1 MNPPNFL
8 LDPAAAL
15 NARLVRV
22 ANRERRLRLWCKI
35 AACWALWGLVAIILG
50 VVERQ
55 SGWSIPFG
63 GIAIAVAAVV
73 HAVILMVCHS
83 GEKSYLRQTAQ
94 RIEAAFPALNGRLIT
109 AVQQQHKPGQDLD
122 YLQQRVVREALSAGD
137 RDDWCEIISGW
148 RMTAAS
154 AGQWLALL
162 LLVVSLSRLPLPKGH
177 TVLFTQRHESGV
189 TVTPGDVSIE
199 RGNSLVVLARF
210 GDRLPSSVD
219 LVVTDRDGNSKRLPL
234 AKSLADPVFG
244 GSLPEVASD
253 LTYRVDYSGE
263 HTKDFHVRVFEYPR
277 LERADIDVTYPE
289 YTGLEHKRIEDT
301 KRLSAVE
308 GSKIDLNLQLN
319 KPVVSAQLIPKGK
332 SALPLPKGEGRSEG
346 EQDVRQPGVPETDAG
361 RVPPRGAHQAGDS
374 ASGLQALP
382 DNAGAIPLVVHTN
395 RAVADLAQFAL
406 LASKTYDLQLIDAE
420 GRTNKVPAQFVFEAL
435 TNRIPEFHLAS
446 PRGDIRPSPLEEI
459 PFEGTVWDDFGIKN
473 YGIGYTI
480 PGKDTKF
487 IELGSGVKAKE
498 KKPFQH
504 TLRLEDLGVQPD
516 ELVAWFV
523 WADDI
528 GPDGQVRRSSGDLY
542 FGEVRPFEEVFREG
556 QGMDGQS
563 QGGQQGQQQDR
574 TGKLADLQKQIIN
587 ATWKLQRQ
595 NVKQTPNSVKPDPR
609 KQSSQVT
616 PSSSPVL
623 RSAFGEGGSSS
634 TFTQSQTASSQRLPY
649 VLPLPKGEG
658 WGEGEEIVRHPTAPA
673 MRFSRVNHQTIL
685 GLLADPPQD
694 DSSPATPNPRPSS
707 PRRPPT
713 KSGSVPTYGDD
724 ATVVRDSQE
733 DALKQAED
741 ASRRQQD
748 ARAAALWSTAKKEME
763 SALSR
768 LEKATNSP
776 AALPDALAAEQAAY
790 QALLKLQ
797 QHEYQVMRNRNRS
810 QGGGGSREQQMQ
822 RQLDQMDLT
831 QSDNRYETQ
840 RQAQRPQ
847 NNERRE
853 QLQVQNRLQ
862 ELARR
867 QQDLNDRLKELQTA
881 LQEAKTEQER
891 EEIRRRLKRLQE
903 EEQQMLSD
911 VDELRQRMD
920 RPDNQSR
927 MADERRQ
934 LDDTRNDIQRA
945 AEAASQ
951 GSASQALASG
961 TRAQRQLQ
969 EMRDQVRKANSSQF
983 SDEMREMR
991 SEARELARQQEE
1003 LSKKMENDDTSQQ
1016 KSLSGS
1022 PDRKAMLDQL
1032 AQQKNRM
1039 TNLVER
1045 ATQLSQQAEEAE
1057 PLLSRQLYDS
1067 VRKFAQDTSKD
1078 VRETQD
1084 ELLNRGLMTRTL
1096 YDRLKES
1103 TEPDGAKML
1112 DITSELL
1119 RDDFLKQAA
1128 QSNQRSRGSIE
1139 DLKRGVERAAEGVL
1153 GDDTEALRLAQ
1164 QELDR
1169 LTNELQKEMAG
1180 ADGKG
1185 QTNRAVSGQSLAGN
1199 TNSRT
1204 NSAGQGSTPG
1214 ELAQNNAERRGTGGT
1229 NESQVGRASSRAGG
1243 QSGRTN
1249 LQANASGRS
1258 GQNQEQAQNGSQNPG
1273 ELASNSNQQQGD
1285 SNPSQSGRG
1294 QQPGQG
1300 QQQGQ
1305 QPGQQP
1311 GEGQQGQGQ
1320 QGQGQQGQGQQ
1331 GQQQAQ
1337 GQSGQ
1342 GGQGQ
1347 QAQSA
1352 QADGANSSSDGE
1364 RAGEGANQNGRNT
1377 QLAQGTRNGGR
1388 RNSYGGGA
1396 AGGDEGGDI
1405 SGSLNHD
1412 WNRIFDEQSTPF
1424 TGPITGDDFGPWS
1437 DRLRDVEEMVD
1448 VPELRNS
1455 IAVARERARLARQE
1469 YTRERKKPDWAV
1481 VQLQVMKP
1489 LLEVRS
1495 RIADELA
1502 RRESNDALVPID
1514 RDPVPN
1520 RYSDLVRRY
1529 YEELGKD
1536 R

>member
-1 MNPPNFL
+1 MSSPNFL
-8 LDPAAAL
+8 LDPATAL
-15 NARLVRV
+15 NARLARV
-22 ANRERRLRLWCKI
+22 VNRERRLRLWCKI

-50 VVERQ
+50 IVERQ
-55 SGWSIPFG
+55 TGWSFPFG
-63 GIAIAVAAVV
+63 GIAIAIVAIA
-73 HAVILMVCHS
+73 HAVILMVRHA
-83 GEKSYLRQTAQ
+83 GEKSDLRHTAQ
-94 RIEAAFPALNGRLIT
+94 RIEAVFPALDGRLVT
-109 AVQQQHKPGQDLD
+109 AVQQQRKPGEELD
-122 YLQQRVVREALSAGD
+122 YLQQRVVREALSASE
-137 RDDWCEIISGW
+137 RDDWFEIVPAW

-154 AGQWLALL
+154 ASQWVALF
-162 LLVVSLSRLPLPKGH
+162 LLVLSLSHLPLPKGH

-219 LVVTDRDGNSKRLPL
+219 LVITDRDGNTKRIPL

-244 GSLPEVASD
+244 GSVPEVASD

-308 GSKIDLNLQLN
+308 GSKLDLNLQLN
-319 KPVVSAQLIPKGK
+319 KPVTSAQLVAKDK
-332 SALPLPKGEGRSEG
+332 ERTAVPL
-346 EQDVRQPGVPETDAG
+346 
-361 RVPPRGAHQAGDS
+361 
-374 ASGLQALP
+374 L
-382 DNAGAIPLVVHTN
+382 VHTN

-528 GPDGQVRRSSGDLY
+528 GPDGQLRRSSGDLY

-556 QGMDGQS
+556 QGMDGQG
-563 QGGQQGQQQDR
+563 QGGQQGQQQQDR

-595 NVKQTPNSVKPDPR
+595 NVKQTPNSTKPATR
-609 KQSSQVT
+609 KQSSQLVPSFPSESNVQGSMFDVSGDTTVT
-616 PSSSPVL
+616 DAPTPTPINYL
-623 RSAFGEGGSSS
+623 R
-634 TFTQSQTASSQRLPY
+634 PY
-649 VLPLPKGEG
+649 RTSV
-658 WGEGEEIVRHPTAPA
+658 
-673 MRFSRVNHQTIL
+673 L
-685 GLLADPPQD
+685 GLAEPLQD
-694 DSSPATPNPRPSS
+694 DSSPSTPNTRPSPDSRPS
-707 PRRPPT
+707 PRKPASKP
-713 KSGSVPTYGDD
+713 GSAPTYEDD

-733 DALKQAED
+733 DALKQAD
-741 ASRRQQD
+741 AASRRQSD

-763 SALSR
+763 TALSR

-776 AALPDALAAEQAAY
+776 AALPEALAAEQAAY

-810 QGGGGSREQQMQ
+810 QGGGSGREQQMQ

-831 QSDNRYETQ
+831 QSENRYETQ

-881 LQEAKTEQER
+881 LQEAKSEQER

-903 EEQQMLSD
+903 EEQQMLAD

-1003 LSKKMENDDTSQQ
+1003 LSRKMENEDSNQQ

-1022 PDRKAMLDQL
+1022 PDRKEMLDQL

-1039 TNLVER
+1039 TNLVDR

-1067 VRKFAQDTSKD
+1067 VRKFSQDTSKD

-1084 ELLNRGLMTRTL
+1084 ELLNHGLMTRTL

-1119 RDDFLKQAA
+1119 REDFLKQAA
-1128 QSNQRSRGSIE
+1128 QSNQRSRTSID

-1169 LTNELQKEMAG
+1169 LTSELQKEMAG

-1185 QTNRAVSGQSLAGN
+1185 HTNRAGSGQSLAGD

-1204 NSAGQGSTPG
+1204 NSAGQGSRSG
-1214 ELAQNNAERRGTGGT
+1214 ELAQNNASGRGGQNGGT
-1229 NESQVGRASSRAGG
+1229 NESQVGRAGAQRAGEQG
-1243 QSGRTN
+1243 QTN
-1249 LQANASGRS
+1249 SQANASGQRS
-1258 GQNQEQAQNGSQNPG
+1258 GQNPQQGQNGSRNPG
-1273 ELASNSNQQQGD
+1273 ELASNSGQQQGD
-1285 SNPSQSGRG
+1285 SNPSQAG
-1294 QQPGQG
+1294 Q
-1300 QQQGQ
+1300 
-1305 QPGQQP
+1305 GQQP
-1311 GEGQQGQGQ
+1311 GEGQQPGQQSGQGQ
-1320 QGQGQQGQGQQ
+1320 QPGQNQGQGKQPGQGQDQQ
-1331 GQQQAQ
+1331 
-1337 GQSGQ
+1337 S
-1342 GGQGQ
+1342 GQGQ
-1347 QAQSA
+1347 QAQSG
-1352 QADGANSSSDGE
+1352 QADGSNSSLSPSDGE
-1364 RAGEGANQNGRNT
+1364 RAGGNNRNGDP
-1377 QLAQGTRNGGR
+1377 QLAQNDRAGGR
-1388 RNSYGGGA
+1388 RGGA
-1396 AGGDEGGDI
+1396 DRGGRTLSVGGVEGGDL
-1405 SGSLNHD
+1405 SGSLNRD
-1412 WNRIFDEQSTPF
+1412 WNRLFDEQGAAF

-1502 RRESNDALVPID
+1502 RRESNEALVPID

>member
-1 MNPPNFL
+1 MSAPNFL
-8 LDPAAAL
+8 LDPATAL
-15 NARLVRV
+15 NARLLRV

-35 AACWALWGLVAIILG
+35 AACWALWGLLATILSI
-50 VVERQ
+50 VDRQ
-55 SGWSIPFG
+55 SGWSLPLAG
-63 GIAIAVAAVV
+63 PLIAILAVV
-73 HAVILMVCHS
+73 HALVIAVRHGS
-83 GEKSYLRQTAQ
+83 EKSDFRQIAR
-94 RIEAAFPALNGRLIT
+94 RIEAFFPELNGRLVT
-109 AVQQQHKPGQDLD
+109 AVQQQRKAGEELD
-122 YLQQRVVREALSAGD
+122 YLQQRVVREALSASE
-137 RDDWCEIISGW
+137 RDDWFEIVPSW

-154 AGQWLALL
+154 AGHWLALL
-162 LLVVSLSRLPLPKGH
+162 LLAVSVSRLPSLKRP
-177 TVLFTQRHESGV
+177 TISFAQRQDSGV

-210 GDRLPSSVD
+210 GERLPSSVD
-219 LVVTDRDGNSKRLPL
+219 LVVTDRDGNTKRIPL

-244 GSLPEVASD
+244 GSVPEVADD
-253 LTYRVDYSGE
+253 LTYRVEYSGD

-277 LERADIDVTYPE
+277 LERADVDVTYPE

-308 GSKIDLNLQLN
+308 GSKLDLNLQLN
-319 KPVVSAQLIPKGK
+319 KPVTSAQLVAKDK
-332 SALPLPKGEGRSEG
+332 ERTTVPL
-346 EQDVRQPGVPETDAG
+346 
-361 RVPPRGAHQAGDS
+361 
-374 ASGLQALP
+374 L
-382 DNAGAIPLVVHTN
+382 VHTN

-406 LASKTYDLQLIDAE
+406 IASKTYDLQLVDAE
-420 GRTNKVPAQFVFEAL
+420 GRTNKVPAQFVLEAL
-435 TNRIPEFHLAS
+435 TNRTPEFHLAS
-446 PRGDIRPSPLEEI
+446 PRGDIRPSPLEEV

-480 PGKDTKF
+480 PGKDTRF
-487 IELGSGVKAKE
+487 IELGSAVKGKE

-504 TLRLEDLGVQPD
+504 VLRLEDLGVQPD

-523 WADDI
+523 WADDV
-528 GPDGQVRRSSGDLY
+528 GPDGQLRRSTGDLY

-556 QGMDGQS
+556 QAMDGQG

-595 NVKQTPNSVKPDPR
+595 NVKQKPDAIKPDPR
-609 KQSSQVT
+609 KQSSEVVP
-616 PSSSPVL
+616 PSP
-623 RSAFGEGGSSS
+623 SALAE
-634 TFTQSQTASSQRLPY
+634 SQRDSASKPRLARNELPW
-649 VLPLPKGEG
+649 VM
-658 WGEGEEIVRHPTAPA
+658 HSDAPA
-673 MRFSRVNHQTIL
+673 ALKGLRQMGL
-685 GLLADPPQD
+685 GAPFGFLALADPQD
-694 DSSPATPNPRPSS
+694 DSSPSTPDTRPSA
-707 PRRPPT
+707 PRRPLP
-713 KSGSVPTYGDD
+713 KSGSAPTYADD

-733 DALKQAED
+733 DALKQAEA

-748 ARAAALWSTAKKEME
+748 ARAAALWSAAKKEME
-763 SALSR
+763 AALSR

-776 AALPDALAAEQAAY
+776 AALPEALAAEQAAY

-810 QGGGGSREQQMQ
+810 QGGGSSREQQMQ

-903 EEQQMLSD
+903 EEQQMLAD

-920 RPDNQSR
+920 RPENQSR
-927 MADERRQ
+927 NADERRQ

-945 AEAASQ
+945 AEAANQ

-969 EMRDQVRKANSSQF
+969 DMRDQVRKANSSQF
-983 SDEMREMR
+983 SDDMREMR

-1003 LSKKMENDDTSQQ
+1003 LSRKMENDGNNQQ

-1022 PDRKAMLDQL
+1022 QDRKEMLDQL

-1039 TNLVER
+1039 TNLVDR

-1067 VRKFAQDTSKD
+1067 VRKFTQDTSKD

-1084 ELLNRGLMTRTL
+1084 ELLNKGLMTRSL

-1119 RDDFLKQAA
+1119 REDFLKQAA
-1128 QSNQRSRGSIE
+1128 QSSQRARGSIE
-1139 DLKRGVERAAEGVL
+1139 DLKRGVEHAAEGVL

-1169 LTNELQKEMAG
+1169 LTTELQKEMAG
-1180 ADGKG
+1180 ADPNG
-1185 QTNRAVSGQSLAGN
+1185 QTNRTGSGRSQQDRSASRPGLAAG
-1199 TNSRT
+1199 SAT
-1204 NSAGQGSTPG
+1204 NSAAQGSQ
-1214 ELAQNNAERRGTGGT
+1214 ELAQNGAARGEGAGT
-1229 NESQVGRASSRAGG
+1229 NQSGNFGQSLGRPRPG
-1243 QSGRTN
+1243 QSGQTN
-1249 LQANASGRS
+1249 LQASSAGQRP
-1258 GQNQEQAQNGSQNPG
+1258 GQNPQQAQNGSQNSNDQ
-1273 ELASNSNQQQGD
+1273 ASNSGQQQGD
-1285 SNPSQSGRG
+1285 SNS
-1294 QQPGQG
+1294 PGQG
-1300 QQQGQ
+1300 QPQSGQGQ
-1305 QPGQQP
+1305 QPGQQS
-1311 GEGQQGQGQ
+1311 GQGQ
-1320 QGQGQQGQGQQ
+1320 QPGQN
-1331 GQQQAQ
+1331 QQAQ
-1337 GQSGQ
+1337 AGQSG
-1342 GGQGQ
+1342 GGN
-1347 QAQSA
+1347 
-1352 QADGANSSSDGE
+1352 NSPSDGE
-1364 RAGEGANQNGRNT
+1364 RAGARDDNQNGSP
-1377 QLAQGTRNGGR
+1377 QLAQSDRNGGR
-1388 RNSYGGGA
+1388 RGGA
-1396 AGGDEGGDI
+1396 NRGGRTLSVGGAEGGDL
-1405 SGSLNHD
+1405 SGSLNRD
-1412 WNRIFDEQSTPF
+1412 WDRVFDEQSAPF

-1448 VPELRNS
+1448 VPELRND

-1469 YTRERKKPDWAV
+1469 YKRDRKKPDWAV

-1495 RIADELA
+1495 RIADELT
-1502 RRESNDALVPID
+1502 RRESSDALVPID

>member
-1 MNPPNFL
+1 MSSSNFL
-8 LDPAAAL
+8 LDPVTAL
-15 NARLVRV
+15 NARLLRV

-35 AACWALWGLVAIILG
+35 AACWAIWGLVALVLG
-50 VVERQ
+50 IVERQ
-55 SGWSIPFG
+55 TGWSIPFAVPLI
-63 GIAIAVAAVV
+63 GIAALVSAVV
-73 HAVILMVCHS
+73 LIVRHF
-83 GEKSYLRQTAQ
+83 GESPNLRETAQ
-94 RIEAAFPALNGRLIT
+94 RLEATFPELDGRLVT
-109 AVQQQHKPGQDLD
+109 AAQQQRKAGEELD
-122 YLQQRVVREALSAGD
+122 YLQQRVVREALANSD
-137 RDDWCEIISGW
+137 RTDWFEIVPTW
-148 RMTAAS
+148 RMAS
-154 AGQWLALL
+154 ATLSQYVALAILAF
-162 LLVVSLSRLPLPKGH
+162 SLSRLPYSKGH
-177 TVLFTQRHESGV
+177 INFSLFTQNADSSV
-189 TVTPGDVSIE
+189 TVNPGDVSIE
-199 RGNSLVVLARF
+199 RGNSLVVLTRF

-219 LVVTDRDGNSKRLPL
+219 LVVTDRDGNTKRIPL

-244 GSLPEVASD
+244 GSVPEVASD
-253 LTYRVDYSGE
+253 LTYRVEYSGDR
-263 HTKDFHVRVFEYPR
+263 TKDFHVHVFEYPR
-277 LERADIDVTYPE
+277 LERADVDVTFPE

-301 KRLSAVE
+301 RRLSAVE
-308 GSKIDLNLQLN
+308 GSKVDLNLQLN
-319 KPVVSAQLIPKGK
+319 KPVTSAQLIAKDK
-332 SALPLPKGEGRSEG
+332 ERA
-346 EQDVRQPGVPETDAG
+346 
-361 RVPPRGAHQAGDS
+361 
-374 ASGLQALP
+374 
-382 DNAGAIPLVVHTN
+382 AIPLTIHTN
-395 RAVADLAQFAL
+395 RAVADLTQFAL
-406 LASKTYDLQLIDAE
+406 LVSKTYDLQLIDSE

-435 TNRIPEFHLAS
+435 TNRTPEFHLAS

-459 PFEGTVWDDFGIKN
+459 PFEGTVWDDFGVKN

-480 PGKDTKF
+480 PGKDTTY

-498 KKPFQH
+498 KKTFQH
-504 TLRLEDLGVQPD
+504 VLRLEDLGVQPD

-523 WADDI
+523 WADDV
-528 GPDGQVRRSSGDLY
+528 GPDGQLRRSTGDLY

-556 QGMDGQS
+556 QGMDSQG
-563 QGGQQGQQQDR
+563 QGGQQQGQQDR

-595 NVKQTPNSVKPDPR
+595 NVKQKPTAPKLDPR
-609 KQSSQVT
+609 KQSSQIG

-623 RSAFGEGGSSS
+623 RSLASIALLANEGAVDEGGSSPPVSSEFKAQGSMFDVRCSMFDVPADAIAPEHGKVIRYSHPYRS
-634 TFTQSQTASSQRLPY
+634 TVF
-649 VLPLPKGEG
+649 G
-658 WGEGEEIVRHPTAPA
+658 
-673 MRFSRVNHQTIL
+673 
-685 GLLADPPQD
+685 LADPPQD
-694 DSSPATPNPRPSS
+694 DSSPSTPDARPSS
-707 PRRPPT
+707 PRRPPP
-713 KSGSVPTYGDD
+713 KSGSAPTYEED

-733 DALKQAED
+733 DALKQAEA
-741 ASRRQQD
+741 ASRRQGD
-748 ARAAALWSTAKKEME
+748 ARGAALWSTAKKEME
-763 SALSR
+763 TALSR

-810 QGGGGSREQQMQ
+810 QGGGSSREQQMQ

-903 EEQQMLSD
+903 EEQQMLAD

-920 RPDNQSR
+920 RPENQSR
-927 MADERRQ
+927 MTDARRQ
-934 LDDTRNDIQRA
+934 LDDTRSDIQQA
-945 AEAASQ
+945 AEAASR

-969 EMRDQVRKANSSQF
+969 EMRDQVRKQNSSQF

-1003 LSKKMENDDTSQQ
+1003 LSKKMESEDNSQQ

-1022 PDRKAMLDQL
+1022 PDRKEALDQL
-1032 AQQKNRM
+1032 AQQKTRM
-1039 TNLVER
+1039 TNLVDR

-1078 VRETQD
+1078 VREMQD
-1084 ELLNRGLMTRTL
+1084 DLLSHGLMTRTL

-1103 TEPDGAKML
+1103 TEPDGAKMM

-1119 RDDFLKQAA
+1119 REDFLKQAA
-1128 QSNQRSRGSIE
+1128 QSSQRARSSIE
-1139 DLKRGVERAAEGVL
+1139 DLKRGVEHAAEGVL

-1169 LTNELQKEMAG
+1169 LTSELQKEMAG

-1185 QTNRAVSGQSLAGN
+1185 QTNRSGSAAGEMN
-1199 TNSRT
+1199 ART
-1204 NSAGQGSTPG
+1204 NSAGQGSRPG
-1214 ELAQNNAERRGTGGT
+1214 ELAQNNAAARGGT
-1229 NESQVGRASSRAGG
+1229 NQTGNFERSLGRPRPG
-1243 QSGRTN
+1243 QSGQTN
-1249 LQANASGRS
+1249 LQAGASGQS
-1258 GQNQEQAQNGSQNPG
+1258 GENQEQAQNGSQNPG
-1273 ELASNSNQQQGD
+1273 ELASNSGQQQGD
-1285 SNPSQSGRG
+1285 SASSQPRRG
-1294 QQPGQG
+1294 QQPGQQSGQG
-1300 QQQGQ
+1300 QQRREGQLPGQSQGQQAGQGQ
-1305 QPGQQP
+1305 QPGD
-1311 GEGQQGQGQ
+1311 GQ
-1320 QGQGQQGQGQQ
+1320 
-1331 GQQQAQ
+1331 
-1337 GQSGQ
+1337 
-1342 GGQGQ
+1342 
-1347 QAQSA
+1347 QSA
-1352 QADGANSSSDGE
+1352 QADGANSSSQSDGN
-1364 RAGEGANQNGRNT
+1364 RGDNQNGGNP
-1377 QLAQGTRNGGR
+1377 QLAQGARNGGR
-1388 RNSYGGGA
+1388 RAANRGGGYTS
-1396 AGGDEGGDI
+1396 AGGGEGGDI
-1405 SGSLNHD
+1405 GGD
-1412 WNRIFDEQSTPF
+1412 WNRLFDEQSTPF
-1424 TGPITGDDFGPWS
+1424 IGPITGDDFGQWA

-1489 LLEVRS
+1489 LLEVRA

-1502 RRESNDALVPID
+1502 RRQSSDALVPID

>member
-1 MNPPNFL
+1 MSSPNFL
-8 LDPAAAL
+8 LDPATAL

-35 AACWALWGLVAIILG
+35 AACWALWGLVAIIVG
-50 VVERQ
+50 IVERQ

-63 GIAIAVAAVV
+63 GIVIAIVAVAHV
-73 HAVILMVCHS
+73 VILLARQ
-83 GEKSYLRQTAQ
+83 GREKSDLRRIAR
-94 RIEAAFPALNGRLIT
+94 RIEAIFPELDGRLVT
-109 AVQQQHKPGQDLD
+109 AAQQQRKPGEELD
-122 YLQQRVVREALSAGD
+122 YLQQRVVREALSASD
-137 RDDWCEIISGW
+137 RLDWFEIVPAW
-148 RMTAAS
+148 RMTVAS
-154 AGQWLALL
+154 AGQWLALF
-162 LLVVSLSRLPLPKGH
+162 LLVVSLSRLPLPKGA
-177 TVLFTQRHESGV
+177 TVLFTQKRDSGV
-189 TVTPGDVSIE
+189 TVTPGDISIE

-219 LVVTDRDGNSKRLPL
+219 MVITDRDRNTKRIPL

-244 GSLPEVASD
+244 GSVPEVASD

-301 KRLSAVE
+301 RRLSAVE
-308 GSKIDLNLQLN
+308 GSKLDLNLQLN
-319 KPVVSAQLIPKGK
+319 KPVTSAQLVAKDK
-332 SALPLPKGEGRSEG
+332 ERTAVPL
-346 EQDVRQPGVPETDAG
+346 
-361 RVPPRGAHQAGDS
+361 
-374 ASGLQALP
+374 
-382 DNAGAIPLVVHTN
+382 IVHTN
-395 RAVADLAQFAL
+395 RALADLAQFAL
-406 LASKTYDLQLIDAE
+406 LASKTYDLQLVDSE

-435 TNRIPEFHLAS
+435 TNRTPEFHLAS

-487 IELGSGVKAKE
+487 IELGSGAKAKE

-556 QGMDGQS
+556 QGMDGQGP
-563 QGGQQGQQQDR
+563 GGQQQGQQDR

-587 ATWKLQRQ
+587 ATWKLKRQ
-595 NVKQTPNSVKPDPR
+595 NVKQAPGAPKPDPR
-609 KQSSQVT
+609 KQSSGVF
-616 PSSSPVL
+616 PSSS
-623 RSAFGEGGSSS
+623 SSFSSS
-634 TFTQSQTASSQRLPY
+634 SSIR
-649 VLPLPKGEG
+649 
-658 WGEGEEIVRHPTAPA
+658 
-673 MRFSRVNHQTIL
+673 SRANVF
-685 GLLADPPQD
+685 GLLALADPPE
-694 DSSPATPNPRPSS
+694 DSSPSSPNPRPSS
-707 PRRPPT
+707 SRRPAP
-713 KSGSVPTYGDD
+713 KSGSAPTYEED

-733 DALKQAED
+733 DALNQAEA
-741 ASRRQQD
+741 ASRRQSD

-763 SALSR
+763 TALSR

-776 AALPDALAAEQAAY
+776 ASLPEALAAEQAAY

-903 EEQQMLSD
+903 EEQQMLAD

-920 RPDNQSR
+920 RPENQSR

-1003 LSKKMENDDTSQQ
+1003 ISKKMENDDSSQQ

-1022 PDRKAMLDQL
+1022 PDRKEMLDQL

-1067 VRKFAQDTSKD
+1067 VRKFSQDTSKD
-1078 VRETQD
+1078 VREMQD

-1119 RDDFLKQAA
+1119 REDFLKQAA
-1128 QSNQRSRGSIE
+1128 QSNQRSRTSID

-1169 LTNELQKEMAG
+1169 LTSELQREMAR

-1185 QTNRAVSGQSLAGN
+1185 QTNRAGSGQSLAGE
-1199 TNSRT
+1199 NSRT
-1204 NSAGQGSTPG
+1204 NSAGQGSRPG
-1214 ELAQNNAERRGTGGT
+1214 ELAQNNAGRRRTSGT
-1229 NESQVGRASSRAGG
+1229 NESQVGRGSPRAGQPG
-1243 QSGRTN
+1243 QTN
-1249 LQANASGRS
+1249 SQVSASAQRS
-1258 GQNQEQAQNGSQNPG
+1258 GQNQEQAQNGPQNPG
-1273 ELASNSNQQQGD
+1273 ELASNSDQQQGD
-1285 SNPSQSGRG
+1285 SISSQPGRG
-1294 QQPGQG
+1294 QQPGQREQTG
-1300 QQQGQ
+1300 
-1305 QPGQQP
+1305 
-1311 GEGQQGQGQ
+1311 
-1320 QGQGQQGQGQQ
+1320 
-1331 GQQQAQ
+1331 Q

-1342 GGQGQ
+1342 SQSGQNQ
-1347 QAQSA
+1347 SAQSA
-1352 QADGANSSSDGE
+1352 QADFGNSSLSPSDGE
-1364 RAGEGANQNGRNT
+1364 RGGVRGNNQNGTNP
-1377 QLAQGTRNGGR
+1377 QLAQNDRTGGR
-1388 RNSYGGGA
+1388 RGGA
-1396 AGGDEGGDI
+1396 DRGGRTLSVGGVEGGDL
-1405 SGSLNHD
+1405 SGSLNRD
-1412 WNRIFDEQSTPF
+1412 WNRLFDEQSAPF
-1424 TGPITGDDFGPWS
+1424 TGPITGEDFGPWS
-1437 DRLRDVEEMVD
+1437 DRLREVEEMVD
-1448 VPELRNS
+1448 IPELRNS
-1455 IAVARERARLARQE
+1455 IAVARERARLTRQE
-1469 YTRERKKPDWAV
+1469 YTRERKKPDWAI

-1502 RRESNDALVPID
+1502 HRESNDALVPID

>member
-1 MNPPNFL
+1 MNSPNFL
-8 LDPAAAL
+8 LDPATAL
-15 NARLVRV
+15 NARLARV

-35 AACWALWGLVAIILG
+35 AACWALWGLVSIILG
-50 VVERQ
+50 IVERQ
-55 SGWSIPFG
+55 SAWSFPFG
-63 GIAIAVAAVV
+63 GIVIAVVAVV
-73 HAVILMVCHS
+73 HAVILMVRHN
-83 GEKSYLRQTAQ
+83 GAKSDLRHTAQ
-94 RIEAAFPALNGRLIT
+94 RIEAAFPELNGRLVT
-109 AVQQQHKPGQDLD
+109 AGQQQRKPGEELD
-122 YLQQRVVREALSAGD
+122 YLQQRVVREALAASE
-137 RDDWCEIISGW
+137 RDDWFEIVPAW

-154 AGQWLALL
+154 AGQWVALF
-162 LLVVSLSRLPLPKGH
+162 LLVLSLSRLPLPKGH

-210 GDRLPSSVD
+210 GERLPSSVD
-219 LVVTDRDGNSKRLPL
+219 LVVTDRDGNTKRFPL

-244 GSLPEVASD
+244 GSVPEVASD

-289 YTGLEHKRIEDT
+289 YTGLDHKRIEDT

-308 GSKIDLNLQLN
+308 GSKLDLNLQLN
-319 KPVVSAQLIPKGK
+319 KPVTSAQLVAKDK
-332 SALPLPKGEGRSEG
+332 ERTAVPL
-346 EQDVRQPGVPETDAG
+346 
-361 RVPPRGAHQAGDS
+361 
-374 ASGLQALP
+374 L
-382 DNAGAIPLVVHTN
+382 VHTN
-395 RAVADLAQFAL
+395 RAVVDLAQFAL

-528 GPDGQVRRSSGDLY
+528 GPDGQLRRSSGDLY

-556 QGMDGQS
+556 QGMDGQG

-595 NVKQTPNSVKPDPR
+595 NVKQTPNSTKPASR
-609 KQSSQVT
+609 KQSSQL
-616 PSSSPVL
+616 PP
-623 RSAFGEGGSSS
+623 RS
-634 TFTQSQTASSQRLPY
+634 TFSLAESQRDSASKPRVAMQNRLG
-649 VLPLPKGEG
+649 VFALAEPL
-658 WGEGEEIVRHPTAPA
+658 
-673 MRFSRVNHQTIL
+673 
-685 GLLADPPQD
+685 QD
-694 DSSPATPNPRPSS
+694 DSSSSTPNTRPSSDSRPSS
-707 PRRPPT
+707 PRKPAS
-713 KSGSVPTYGDD
+713 KSGSAPTYEDD

-733 DALKQAED
+733 DALKQAD
-741 ASRRQQD
+741 AASRRQSD

-763 SALSR
+763 TALSR

-776 AALPDALAAEQAAY
+776 AALPEALAAEQAAY

-810 QGGGGSREQQMQ
+810 QGGGSGREQQMQ

-831 QSDNRYETQ
+831 QSENRYETQ

-903 EEQQMLSD
+903 EEQQMLAD

-991 SEARELARQQEE
+991 SEARELARQQDE
-1003 LSKKMENDDTSQQ
+1003 LSRKMESEDSNQQ

-1022 PDRKAMLDQL
+1022 SDRKEMLDQL

-1039 TNLVER
+1039 TNLVDR

-1067 VRKFAQDTSKD
+1067 VRKFSQDTSKD

-1084 ELLNRGLMTRTL
+1084 ELLNHGLMTRTL

-1119 RDDFLKQAA
+1119 REDFLKQAA
-1128 QSNQRSRGSIE
+1128 QSNQRSRTSID

-1169 LTNELQKEMAG
+1169 LTSELQKEMAG
-1180 ADGKG
+1180 ADGKS
-1185 QTNRAVSGQSLAGN
+1185 QTNRAGSGQSLAGD

-1204 NSAGQGSTPG
+1204 NSAGQGSRPG
-1214 ELAQNNAERRGTGGT
+1214 ELAQNNAGRRGTGGT
-1229 NESQVGRASSRAGG
+1229 NESQFGQGIGRAVRQTNSQSS
-1243 QSGRTN
+1243 
-1249 LQANASGRS
+1249 ASGQRS
-1258 GQNQEQAQNGSQNPG
+1258 GQNPEKGQNGSQNSG
-1273 ELASNSNQQQGD
+1273 ELASNSGQQQGD
-1285 SNPSQSGRG
+1285 SNSSQPGQGQQPGQQSGQG
-1294 QQPGQG
+1294 QQPGHGQQSGQGQNQQPGQG
-1300 QQQGQ
+1300 QQSG
-1305 QPGQQP
+1305 
-1311 GEGQQGQGQ
+1311 QGQGQ
-1320 QGQGQQGQGQQ
+1320 Q
-1331 GQQQAQ
+1331 
-1337 GQSGQ
+1337 S
-1342 GGQGQ
+1342 GQGQ
-1347 QAQSA
+1347 QAQSG
-1352 QADGANSSSDGE
+1352 QADGN
-1364 RAGEGANQNGRNT
+1364 NQNGDNP
-1377 QLAQGTRNGGR
+1377 QLAQNDRAGGR
-1388 RNSYGGGA
+1388 RGGA
-1396 AGGDEGGDI
+1396 DRGGRTLSVGGVEGGDL
-1405 SGSLNHD
+1405 SGSLNRD
-1412 WNRIFDEQSTPF
+1412 WNRLFDEQGAAF

>member
-1 MNPPNFL
+1 
-8 LDPAAAL
+8 
-15 NARLVRV
+15 
-22 ANRERRLRLWCKI
+22 
-35 AACWALWGLVAIILG
+35 
-50 VVERQ
+50 
-55 SGWSIPFG
+55 
-63 GIAIAVAAVV
+63 
-73 HAVILMVCHS
+73 
-83 GEKSYLRQTAQ
+83 
-94 RIEAAFPALNGRLIT
+94 
-109 AVQQQHKPGQDLD
+109 
-122 YLQQRVVREALSAGD
+122 
-137 RDDWCEIISGW
+137 
-148 RMTAAS
+148 
-154 AGQWLALL
+154 
-162 LLVVSLSRLPLPKGH
+162 
-177 TVLFTQRHESGV
+177 
-189 TVTPGDVSIE
+189 
-199 RGNSLVVLARF
+199 
-210 GDRLPSSVD
+210 
-219 LVVTDRDGNSKRLPL
+219 
-234 AKSLADPVFG
+234 
-244 GSLPEVASD
+244 
-253 LTYRVDYSGE
+253 
-263 HTKDFHVRVFEYPR
+263 
-277 LERADIDVTYPE
+277 
-289 YTGLEHKRIEDT
+289 
-301 KRLSAVE
+301 
-308 GSKIDLNLQLN
+308 
-319 KPVVSAQLIPKGK
+319 
-332 SALPLPKGEGRSEG
+332 
-346 EQDVRQPGVPETDAG
+346 
-361 RVPPRGAHQAGDS
+361 
-374 ASGLQALP
+374 
-382 DNAGAIPLVVHTN
+382 
-395 RAVADLAQFAL
+395 
-406 LASKTYDLQLIDAE
+406 
-420 GRTNKVPAQFVFEAL
+420 
-435 TNRIPEFHLAS
+435 
-446 PRGDIRPSPLEEI
+446 
-459 PFEGTVWDDFGIKN
+459 
-473 YGIGYTI
+473 
-480 PGKDTKF
+480 
-487 IELGSGVKAKE
+487 
-498 KKPFQH
+498 
-504 TLRLEDLGVQPD
+504 LEDLGVQPD

-556 QGMDGQS
+556 QGMDGQG
-563 QGGQQGQQQDR
+563 QGGQQQGQQDR

-595 NVKQTPNSVKPDPR
+595 NVKQTPNSIKPAPR
-609 KQSSQVT
+609 KQSSEIIRHSARGFARVDSPT
-616 PSSSPVL
+616 FDTLSPSDGERARVRGNFFGFL
-623 RSAFGEGGSSS
+623 AF
-634 TFTQSQTASSQRLPY
+634 
-649 VLPLPKGEG
+649 
-658 WGEGEEIVRHPTAPA
+658 
-673 MRFSRVNHQTIL
+673 
-685 GLLADPPQD
+685 ADPPQD
-694 DSSPATPNPRPSS
+694 DSAPSTPNTRPSS
-707 PRRPPT
+707 PRKPLP
-713 KSGSVPTYGDD
+713 KSGSAPTYEDD

-733 DALKQAED
+733 DALKQAD
-741 ASRRQQD
+741 AASRRQSD

-763 SALSR
+763 TALSR

-776 AALPDALAAEQAAY
+776 ASLPEALAAEQAAY

-797 QHEYQVMRNRNRS
+797 QHEYQVMRNRSRS

-847 NNERRE
+847 NNEHRE

-903 EEQQMLSD
+903 EEQQMLAD

-934 LDDTRNDIQRA
+934 LDDTRNDIQKA

-1003 LSKKMENDDTSQQ
+1003 LSRKMENDDGNQQ

-1022 PDRKAMLDQL
+1022 PDRKEMLDQL

-1039 TNLVER
+1039 TNLVDR

-1067 VRKFAQDTSKD
+1067 VRKFSQDTSKD
-1078 VRETQD
+1078 VREMQD

-1103 TEPDGAKML
+1103 TEPDGSKML

-1119 RDDFLKQAA
+1119 REDFLKQAA
-1128 QSNQRSRGSIE
+1128 QSNQRSRASID

-1185 QTNRAVSGQSLAGN
+1185 QTNRAASSQSVAGN

-1204 NSAGQGSTPG
+1204 NSAGQGSTRG
-1214 ELAQNNAERRGTGGT
+1214 ELAQNNAGRRGTGGT
-1229 NESQVGRASSRAGG
+1229 NESQVGQGFSRAAGRPG
-1243 QSGRTN
+1243 QTN
-1249 LQANASGRS
+1249 SQSSASGQRS
-1258 GQNQEQAQNGSQNPG
+1258 GQNSGQPQSGSQNPG
-1273 ELASNSNQQQGD
+1273 ELASNSDQQQGD
-1285 SNPSQSGRG
+1285 SNSSQPGRG

-1305 QPGQQP
+1305 QPGQS
-1311 GEGQQGQGQ
+1311 QQSGQGQ
-1320 QGQGQQGQGQQ
+1320 QPGQQSG
-1331 GQQQAQ
+1331 Q

-1347 QAQSA
+1347 QAQSD
-1352 QADGANSSSDGE
+1352 QADGANSSLSPSDGE
-1364 RAGEGANQNGRNT
+1364 RAGERGNNQNGRNP
-1377 QLAQGTRNGGR
+1377 QLAQGARNGGR
-1388 RNSYGGGA
+1388 RGGDRGGL

-1405 SGSLNHD
+1405 SGSLNRD
-1412 WNRIFDEQSTPF
+1412 WNRLFDEQSTPF

-1455 IAVARERARLARQE
+1455 IAVARERARLTRQE

-1489 LLEVRS
+1489 LMEVRS

-1502 RRESNDALVPID
+1502 RRESSDALVPID

>member
-1 MNPPNFL
+1 MNPPNFI
-8 LDPAAAL
+8 LDPARAL
-15 NARLVRV
+15 NARLLRV

-50 VVERQ
+50 IVERQ
-55 SGWSIPFG
+55 SGWSLAFG
-63 GIAIAVAAVV
+63 GIAIAVVAVV
-73 HAVILMVCHS
+73 QALILMVRH
-83 GEKSYLRQTAQ
+83 GRKKSDLRQTAQ

-109 AVQQQHKPGQDLD
+109 AVQQQRKPGEELD
-122 YLQQRVVREALSAGD
+122 YLQQRVVREALTAGD
-137 RDDWCEIISGW
+137 RNDWCDMVPAW

-154 AGQWLALL
+154 AGQWLALF
-162 LLVVSLSRLPLPKGH
+162 LLVFSLSRLPLPKGH
-177 TVLFTQRHESGV
+177 TVLFTQRHDSGV

-219 LVVTDRDGNSKRLPL
+219 LVVTDRDGNTKRIPL

-289 YTGLEHKRIEDT
+289 YTGLEPKRIEDT

-308 GSKIDLNLQLN
+308 GSKLDLNLQLN
-319 KPVVSAQLIPKGK
+319 KPVVSAQLVPKGK
-332 SALPLPKGEGRSEG
+332 SILPLPKGEARGDG
-346 EQDVRQPGVPETDAG
+346 EQDARQPA
-361 RVPPRGAHQAGDS
+361 A
-374 ASGLQALP
+374 
-382 DNAGAIPLVVHTN
+382 AIPLSVYTN

-595 NVKQTPNSVKPDPR
+595 NVKQTPNSVKPPPG
-609 KQSSQVT
+609 KQSSQFT
-616 PSSSPVL
+616 PSSGPSLLSEFKVQ
-623 RSAFGEGGSSS
+623 GSMFDVRCSMFDVS
-634 TFTQSQTASSQRLPY
+634 DDTTVTNDPAPINYSRPY
-649 VLPLPKGEG
+649 RRTV
-658 WGEGEEIVRHPTAPA
+658 
-673 MRFSRVNHQTIL
+673 F

-694 DSSPATPNPRPSS
+694 DSSPSTPDTRPSANPRPST
-707 PRRPPT
+707 PRRPPA

-741 ASRRQQD
+741 ASRRQSD

-776 AALPDALAAEQAAY
+776 AALPEALAAEQAAY

-1003 LSKKMENDDTSQQ
+1003 LSRKMEKDDTNQQ

-1022 PDRKAMLDQL
+1022 PDRKEMLDQL

-1039 TNLVER
+1039 TNLVDR

-1067 VRKFAQDTSKD
+1067 VRKFSQDTSKD

-1119 RDDFLKQAA
+1119 REDFLKQAA

-1185 QTNRAVSGQSLAGN
+1185 QTNRAGSGQSLASD

-1204 NSAGQGSTPG
+1204 NSAGQGSRPG
-1214 ELAQNNAERRGTGGT
+1214 ELAQNNASRSGRRGT
-1229 NESQVGRASSRAGG
+1229 NESQVGRASAQAAGQPG
-1243 QSGRTN
+1243 QTN
-1249 LQANASGRS
+1249 SQATASGQRS
-1258 GQNQEQAQNGSQNPG
+1258 GQNQERGQNGSQNPG
-1273 ELASNSNQQQGD
+1273 ELASNSDQQQGD
-1285 SNPSQSGRG
+1285 SNSSQPGRGQQPGQSQQPGQGQQPGQQSGLGQQSG

-1305 QPGQQP
+1305 QSG
-1311 GEGQQGQGQ
+1311 
-1320 QGQGQQGQGQQ
+1320 
-1331 GQQQAQ
+1331 Q

-1342 GGQGQ
+1342 DQ
-1347 QAQSA
+1347 QAQSD
-1352 QADGANSSSDGE
+1352 QANGANSSLSPSDAE
-1364 RAGEGANQNGRNT
+1364 RAGESGANENGRNS
-1377 QLAQGTRNGGR
+1377 QLAQGARNGGR
-1388 RNSYGGGA
+1388 RGGA
-1396 AGGDEGGDI
+1396 YRDGGNVAGGDEGGDI
-1405 SGSLNHD
+1405 SGSLNRD
-1412 WNRIFDEQSTPF
+1412 WNRLFDEQSTPF

>member
-1 MNPPNFL
+1 MSSSNFL
-8 LDPAAAL
+8 LDPATAL
-15 NARLVRV
+15 EARLLRV

-35 AACWALWGLVAIILG
+35 AACWALWGLAALLLG
-50 VVERQ
+50 IVERQ
-55 SGWSIPFG
+55 GNWSLPFAVPLI
-63 GIAIAVAAVV
+63 GILAFANALVL
-73 HAVILMVCHS
+73 VIRHF
-83 GEKSYLRQTAQ
+83 GESPNLRRVAQ
-94 RIEAAFPALNGRLIT
+94 RVETTFPELDGRLLT
-109 AVQQQHKPGQDLD
+109 AVQQQRRAGEELD
-122 YLQQRVVREALSAGD
+122 YLQQRVVREALANSE
-137 RDDWCEIISGW
+137 RNDWFETAPTW
-148 RMTAAS
+148 RMAAATVS
-154 AGQWLALL
+154 QYVALAILAL
-162 LLVVSLSRLPLPKGH
+162 SLSRLPQFKGH
-177 TVLFTQRHESGV
+177 ISLSLFTQKGDSGV
-189 TVTPGDVSIE
+189 TVSPGDISIE

-219 LVVTDRDGNSKRLPL
+219 LVVTDRDGNTKRIPL

-244 GSLPEVASD
+244 GSVPEVASD
-253 LTYRVDYSGE
+253 LTYRVEYSGDR
-263 HTKDFHVRVFEYPR
+263 TKDFHVHVFEYPR
-277 LERADIDVTYPE
+277 LERADVDVTFPD

-301 KRLSAVE
+301 RRLSAVE
-308 GSKIDLNLQLN
+308 GSKVDLNLQLN
-319 KPVVSAQLIPKGK
+319 KPVTSAQLVAKDK
-332 SALPLPKGEGRSEG
+332 ERA
-346 EQDVRQPGVPETDAG
+346 
-361 RVPPRGAHQAGDS
+361 
-374 ASGLQALP
+374 
-382 DNAGAIPLVVHTN
+382 AIPLVVRTN

-406 LASKTYDLQLIDAE
+406 LVSKTYDLQLIDSE
-420 GRTNKVPAQFVFEAL
+420 GRTNKVPSQFVFEAL
-435 TNRIPEFHLAS
+435 TNRTPEFHLAS
-446 PRGDIRPSPLEEI
+446 PRGDIRPSPLEEV

-480 PGKDTKF
+480 PGKDTKY

-504 TLRLEDLGVQPD
+504 VLRLEELGVQPD

-523 WADDI
+523 WADDV
-528 GPDGQVRRSSGDLY
+528 GPDGQVRRSTGDLY

-556 QGMDGQS
+556 QGMDGQG
-563 QGGQQGQQQDR
+563 QGGQQQGQQDR

-595 NVKQTPNSVKPDPR
+595 NVKQKPVAPKPDPR
-609 KQSSQVT
+609 KQSSQVG
-616 PSSSPVL
+616 PLSYPQDSKLLSLNNAFERALSPHPGPL
-623 RSAFGEGGSSS
+623 PWGEGDRFGSA
-634 TFTQSQTASSQRLPY
+634 TQAQHSMIFAVWSKSAPS
-649 VLPLPKGEG
+649 PWGEG
-658 WGEGEEIVRHPTAPA
+658 WGEGEETARHPTALRIKNAHANPNTT
-673 MRFSRVNHQTIL
+673 F
-685 GLLADPPQD
+685 GLVALADPPD
-694 DSSPATPNPRPSS
+694 DSSSSIPDTRPSDTRPS
-707 PRRPPT
+707 TPRRPPS
-713 KSGSVPTYGDD
+713 KSGSAPTYEED

-733 DALKQAED
+733 DALKQAEA
-741 ASRRQQD
+741 ASRRQAD

-763 SALSR
+763 NALSR

-776 AALPDALAAEQAAY
+776 GALPDALAAEQAAY

-810 QGGGGSREQQMQ
+810 QGGGSSREQQMQ

-847 NNERRE
+847 NNERHE

-903 EEQQMLSD
+903 EEQQMLAD

-934 LDDTRNDIQRA
+934 LDDTRSDIQRA

-969 EMRDQVRKANSSQF
+969 EMRDQVRKQNSSQF

-1003 LSKKMENDDTSQQ
+1003 LSKKMENEDNNQQ

-1022 PDRKAMLDQL
+1022 PERKQALDQL
-1032 AQQKNRM
+1032 AQQKTRM
-1039 TNLVER
+1039 TNLVDR

-1078 VRETQD
+1078 VREMQD
-1084 ELLNRGLMTRTL
+1084 DLLSHGQMSRTL
-1096 YDRLKES
+1096 YDQLKET
-1103 TEPDGAKML
+1103 TESDGAKMM

-1119 RDDFLKQAA
+1119 REDFLKQAA
-1128 QSNQRSRGSIE
+1128 QSGQRARSSIE

-1169 LTNELQKEMAG
+1169 LTSELQKEMAG
-1180 ADGKG
+1180 VDTKG
-1185 QTNRAVSGQSLAGN
+1185 QTNRVGGSSAGE

-1204 NSAGQGSTPG
+1204 NSAGRGR
-1214 ELAQNNAERRGTGGT
+1214 LAQNNAGSNGRGGT
-1229 NESQVGRASSRAGG
+1229 NDTQAGRASARAS
-1243 QSGRTN
+1243 QSGQTN
-1249 LQANASGRS
+1249 LQAGASGQP
-1258 GQNQEQAQNGSQNPG
+1258 GQNQERAQNGSQNPG
-1273 ELASNSNQQQGD
+1273 ELASNSNQQQRD
-1285 SNPSQSGRG
+1285 SSS
-1294 QQPGQG
+1294 QPGQG
-1300 QQQGQ
+1300 QQPGEQSGQGQ
-1305 QPGQQP
+1305 QPGK
-1311 GEGQQGQGQ
+1311 GQQ
-1320 QGQGQQGQGQQ
+1320 
-1331 GQQQAQ
+1331 
-1337 GQSGQ
+1337 S
-1342 GGQGQ
+1342 GQGQ
-1347 QAQSA
+1347 QAGQGQQQGDGQQSA
-1352 QADGANSSSDGE
+1352 QADGANSSDGN
-1364 RAGEGANQNGRNT
+1364 RGDNQNGGNR
-1377 QLAQGTRNGGR
+1377 QLAQGARNGGR
-1388 RNSYGGGA
+1388 RAANRDGGYGA

-1405 SGSLNHD
+1405 SGSLGHD
-1412 WNRIFDEQSTPF
+1412 WNRLFDEQSTPF

-1489 LLEVRS
+1489 LLEVRAH
-1495 RIADELA
+1495 IADELA
-1502 RRESNDALVPID
+1502 RRESSDALVPID

>member
-1 MNPPNFL
+1 MSSPNFL
-8 LDPAAAL
+8 LDPTTAL
-15 NARLVRV
+15 NARLARV

-35 AACWALWGLVAIILG
+35 AGCWALWALVALVLG
-50 VVERQ
+50 IVERQ

-63 GIAIAVAAVV
+63 RIAIGIIAVV
-73 HAVILMVCHS
+73 HAVFLVMRHG
-83 GEKSYLRQTAQ
+83 GEKPDLRQTAQ
-94 RIEAAFPALNGRLIT
+94 RIEAVFPRLDGRLLT
-109 AVQQQHKPGQDLD
+109 AIQQQRKAGDELG
-122 YLQQRVVREALSAGD
+122 YLQERVVREALSASD
-137 RDDWCEIISGW
+137 RDDWFEVIPSW

-154 AGQWLALL
+154 AGHWLALL
-162 LLVVSLSRLPLPKGH
+162 ILAVSLSRLPSTKGH
-177 TVLFTQRHESGV
+177 AVFFTKRQDSGV
-189 TVTPGDVSIE
+189 TVTPGDISIE

-210 GDRLPSSVD
+210 GDQLPSSVN
-219 LVVTDRDGNSKRLPL
+219 LVVTDRDGNTKRIPL
-234 AKSLADPVFG
+234 SKSLADPVFG
-244 GSLPEVASD
+244 GSVPEVASD
-253 LTYRVDYSGE
+253 LNYRVEYSGE

-308 GSKIDLNLQLN
+308 GSKVDVNLQLN
-319 KPVVSAQLIPKGK
+319 KPVASAQLVAKDKERAAI
-332 SALPLPKGEGRSEG
+332 AL
-346 EQDVRQPGVPETDAG
+346 A
-361 RVPPRGAHQAGDS
+361 
-374 ASGLQALP
+374 
-382 DNAGAIPLVVHTN
+382 VHTN
-395 RAVADLAQFAL
+395 RAIADLTQFAL
-406 LASKTYDLQLIDAE
+406 LASKTYDLQLVDAE

-435 TNRIPEFHLAS
+435 TNRTPEFHLAS
-446 PRGDIRPSPLEEI
+446 PRGDIRPSPLEEV

-480 PGKDTKF
+480 PGKDTTF

-498 KKPFQH
+498 KKAFQH
-504 TLRLEDLGVQPD
+504 VLRLEDLGVQPD

-523 WADDI
+523 WADDV
-528 GPDGQVRRSSGDLY
+528 GPDGQVRRTSGDLY
-542 FGEVRPFEEVFREG
+542 FGEIRPFEEVFREG
-556 QGMDGQS
+556 QGMESQG
-563 QGGQQGQQQDR
+563 QGGQQGGQQDR

-595 NVKQTPNSVKPDPR
+595 NVKQKPGAVTPDLR
-609 KQSSQVT
+609 KQSSQAT
-616 PSSSPVL
+616 PSSSMKL
-623 RSAFGEGGSSS
+623 R
-634 TFTQSQTASSQRLPY
+634 
-649 VLPLPKGEG
+649 PLHSN
-658 WGEGEEIVRHPTAPA
+658 V
-673 MRFSRVNHQTIL
+673 F
-685 GLLADPPQD
+685 GLLAFADPQD
-694 DSSPATPNPRPSS
+694 DPSPSAPDTRPSP
-707 PRRPPT
+707 PRRPPG
-713 KSGSVPTYGDD
+713 KSGSAPTYEED

-733 DALKQAED
+733 DALKQVEA

-748 ARAAALWSTAKKEME
+748 ARTAALWSAAKKEME
-763 SALSR
+763 AALSR

-776 AALPDALAAEQAAY
+776 ASLPEALAAEQAAY

-810 QGGGGSREQQMQ
+810 QGGGGGSREQQMQ
-822 RQLDQMDLT
+822 QQLEQMDLT
-831 QSDNRYETQ
+831 QSENRYETQ

-847 NNERRE
+847 NNERHE

-903 EEQQMLSD
+903 EEQQMLAD

-920 RPDNQSR
+920 RPENQSR

-934 LDDTRNDIQRA
+934 LDDTRNDIQQA
-945 AEAASQ
+945 AQAANQ

-969 EMRDQVRKANSSQF
+969 EMRDQVRKTNSSQF
-983 SDEMREMR
+983 TDEMREMR

-1003 LSKKMENDDTSQQ
+1003 LSKKMENDDGKQQ

-1022 PDRKAMLDQL
+1022 PDRKEMLDQL

-1039 TNLVER
+1039 TNLVDR
-1045 ATQLSQQAEEAE
+1045 ATQLSQQSEEAE

-1067 VRKFAQDTSKD
+1067 VRKFTQDTSKD

-1084 ELLNRGLMTRTL
+1084 DLLNKGLMTRTL

-1119 RDDFLKQAA
+1119 REDFLKQAA
-1128 QSNQRSRGSIE
+1128 QSSQRARGSIE
-1139 DLKRGVERAAEGVL
+1139 DLKRGVEHAAEGVL

-1169 LTNELQKEMAG
+1169 LTSELQKEMAG
-1180 ADGKG
+1180 DGKG
-1185 QTNRAVSGQSLAGN
+1185 QTNRAGSGQLSAGE

-1204 NSAGQGSTPG
+1204 NAAGQGSKPG
-1214 ELAQNNAERRGTGGT
+1214 ELAQNNAGRRGGNGGT
-1229 NESQVGRASSRAGG
+1229 NEARAGQGSAQAGRG
-1243 QSGRTN
+1243 QTN
-1249 LQANASGRS
+1249 DQAGA
-1258 GQNQEQAQNGSQNPG
+1258 GQRPGQGQQQAQNGSQNSN
-1273 ELASNSNQQQGD
+1273 EQAASNSGQQQGD
-1285 SNPSQSGRG
+1285 SNSPGQSQQRG

-1300 QQQGQ
+1300 QQSGENQ
-1305 QPGQQP
+1305 QTQSR
-1311 GEGQQGQGQ
+1311 
-1320 QGQGQQGQGQQ
+1320 
-1331 GQQQAQ
+1331 QA
-1337 GQSGQ
+1337 
-1342 GGQGQ
+1342 GGG
-1347 QAQSA
+1347 
-1352 QADGANSSSDGE
+1352 N
-1364 RAGEGANQNGRNT
+1364 NP
-1377 QLAQGTRNGGR
+1377 QLAQSERTGGR
-1388 RNSYGGGA
+1388 RGGAERGGRTSSAGGG
-1396 AGGDEGGDI
+1396 EGGDL
-1405 SGSLNHD
+1405 SGSLNRD
-1412 WNRIFDEQSTPF
+1412 WDRLFDEQSAPF

-1437 DRLRDVEEMVD
+1437 DRLRDVEEMID

-1455 IAVARERARLARQE
+1455 IAVARERARLARQA
-1469 YTRERKKPDWAV
+1469 YKQDRKKPDWAV

-1489 LLEVRS
+1489 LMEVRS
-1495 RIADELA
+1495 HIADELA
-1502 RRESNDALVPID
+1502 RRESSDALVPID

>member
-1 MNPPNFL
+1 MSSPNFL
-8 LDPAAAL
+8 LDPATAL

-35 AACWALWGLVAIILG
+35 AACWALWGLVPIILG
-50 VVERQ
+50 IVERQ
-55 SGWSIPFG
+55 SGWSIPFA
-63 GIAIAVAAVV
+63 GIAIAIVAVV
-73 HAVILMVCHS
+73 HAVILLARQRR
-83 GEKSYLRQTAQ
+83 EKSDLRGTAQ
-94 RIEAAFPALNGRLIT
+94 RIEAVYPELDGRLVT
-109 AVQQQHKPGQDLD
+109 AVQQQRKPGEELD
-122 YLQQRVVREALSAGD
+122 YLQQRVVREALSASE
-137 RDDWCEIISGW
+137 RNDWFEIVPAW

-154 AGQWLALL
+154 ACQWLALF
-162 LLVVSLSRLPLPKGH
+162 LLVVSLSHLPLPKGH
-177 TVLFTQRHESGV
+177 TVLFTQTHDSGV

-210 GDRLPSSVD
+210 GDRLPSSVN
-219 LVVTDRDGNSKRLPL
+219 LVVTDRDGNSKRIPL

-244 GSLPEVASD
+244 GSVPEVAND
-253 LTYRVDYSGE
+253 LTYRVEYSGE

-308 GSKIDLNLQLN
+308 GSKLDLNLQLN
-319 KPVVSAQLIPKGK
+319 KPVTSGQLVPKGK
-332 SALPLPKGEGRSEG
+332 AALPLPRGEGRGEG
-346 EQDVRQPGVPETDAG
+346 EQDARQPGV
-361 RVPPRGAHQAGDS
+361 
-374 ASGLQALP
+374 
-382 DNAGAIPLVVHTN
+382 IPLAVYTN

-406 LASKTYDLQLIDAE
+406 LASKTYDLQLIDSD

-435 TNRIPEFHLAS
+435 TNRTPEFHLAS

-459 PFEGTVWDDFGIKN
+459 PFEGIVWDDFGIKN

-523 WADDI
+523 WADDV

-556 QGMDGQS
+556 QGMDGQG
-563 QGGQQGQQQDR
+563 QGGQQDQQGR

-595 NVKQTPNSVKPDPR
+595 NVKQTPNSVKPAPR
-609 KQSSQVT
+609 KQSSSLS
-616 PSSSPVL
+616 PSSSPAL
-623 RSAFGEGGSSS
+623 RSALGERGSSPPDSQFKVQSSGFSVQGS
-634 TFTQSQTASSQRLPY
+634 TFKVRSSMF
-649 VLPLPKGEG
+649 
-658 WGEGEEIVRHPTAPA
+658 VRGNVFA
-673 MRFSRVNHQTIL
+673 
-685 GLLADPPQD
+685 LADPPQD
-694 DSSPATPNPRPSS
+694 DSSPSKPNT
-707 PRRPPT
+707 RPPRKAA
-713 KSGSVPTYGDD
+713 KSPNSTPTYSED
-724 ATVVRDSQE
+724 AAVVRDSQE
-733 DALKQAED
+733 DALKQAEA
-741 ASRRQQD
+741 ASRRQED
-748 ARAAALWSTAKKEME
+748 ARTAALWSTAKKEME
-763 SALSR
+763 TALSR

-776 AALPDALAAEQAAY
+776 ASLPEALAAEQAAY

-822 RQLDQMDLT
+822 RQLEQMDLT
-831 QSDNRYETQ
+831 QSENRYETQ

-867 QQDLNDRLKELQTA
+867 QQDLNERLKELQTA

-903 EEQQMLSD
+903 EEQQMLAD

-920 RPDNQSR
+920 RPENQSR

-934 LDDTRNDIQRA
+934 LDETRNDVQRA
-945 AEAASQ
+945 AEGAGQ
-951 GSASQALASG
+951 GSISQALASG
-961 TRAQRQLQ
+961 TRAQRQFQDL
-969 EMRDQVRKANSSQF
+969 RDQVRKANSSQF
-983 SDEMREMR
+983 SDEMRQMR

-1003 LSKKMENDDTSQQ
+1003 LSRKMESDDNNQQ
-1016 KSLSGS
+1016 KSLTGS
-1022 PDRKAMLDQL
+1022 PERKEMLDQL

-1039 TNLVER
+1039 TNLVDR
-1045 ATQLSQQAEEAE
+1045 ATELSQQAEEAE

-1067 VRKFAQDTSKD
+1067 VRKFTQDTSKD
-1078 VRETQD
+1078 LRETQD

-1119 RDDFLKQAA
+1119 REDFLKQAA
-1128 QSNQRSRGSIE
+1128 QSSQRARTSID

-1169 LTNELQKEMAG
+1169 LTSELQKEMAG

-1185 QTNRAVSGQSLAGN
+1185 QTNRATSGQSLAGDA
-1199 TNSRT
+1199 NSRT
-1204 NSAGQGSTPG
+1204 NPAGQGSR
-1214 ELAQNNAERRGTGGT
+1214 ELVQNNSARNGT
-1229 NESQVGRASSRAGG
+1229 NQTGNFGQAIGRAPGQAG
-1243 QSGRTN
+1243 QTN
-1249 LQANASGRS
+1249 SQANASGQS
-1258 GQNQEQAQNGSQNPG
+1258 GHNQGQPQNASQNPG
-1273 ELASNSNQQQGD
+1273 ELASNSDQQQGD
-1285 SNPSQSGRG
+1285 SNSSQPGRG

-1300 QQQGQ
+1300 QQPSQDQQSGQ
-1305 QPGQQP
+1305 P
-1311 GEGQQGQGQ
+1311 QQG
-1320 QGQGQQGQGQQ
+1320 
-1331 GQQQAQ
+1331 Q

-1347 QAQSA
+1347 QAHSA
-1352 QADGANSSSDGE
+1352 QADGANSSPSDGE
-1364 RAGEGANQNGRNT
+1364 RGNNQNGGNP
-1377 QLAQGTRNGGR
+1377 QLGQNDRTGGR
-1388 RNSYGGGA
+1388 RGGA
-1396 AGGDEGGDI
+1396 ERGGRTSSVGGIEGGDL
-1405 SGSLNHD
+1405 SGSLNRD
-1412 WNRIFDEQSTPF
+1412 WNRLFDEQSATF
-1424 TGPITGDDFGPWS
+1424 AGPITGDDFGAWS

-1489 LLEVRS
+1489 LQEVRS

>member
-1 MNPPNFL
+1 MSSPNFL
-8 LDPAAAL
+8 LDPATAL

-35 AACWALWGLVAIILG
+35 AACWALWGLLAIILG
-50 VVERQ
+50 IVERQ
-55 SGWSIPFG
+55 SGWSLPLG
-63 GIAIAVAAVV
+63 GPLIAILAVV
-73 HAVILMVCHS
+73 HALVIAVRHGS
-83 GEKSYLRQTAQ
+83 EKPDFRQIAQ
-94 RIEAAFPALNGRLIT
+94 RIEAFFPELNGRLVT
-109 AVQQQHKPGQDLD
+109 AVQQQRKAGEELD
-122 YLQQRVVREALSAGD
+122 YLQQRVVREALSASE
-137 RDDWCEIISGW
+137 RDDWFEIAPSW

-154 AGQWLALL
+154 AGHWLALL
-162 LLVVSLSRLPLPKGH
+162 LLAVSVSRLPSLKRP
-177 TVLFTQRHESGV
+177 TVFFTQRQDSGV

-210 GDRLPSSVD
+210 GERLPSSVD
-219 LVVTDRDGNSKRLPL
+219 LVVTDRDGNTKRIPL

-244 GSLPEVASD
+244 GSVTEVAND
-253 LTYRVDYSGE
+253 LTYRVEYSGD

-277 LERADIDVTYPE
+277 LERADVDVTYPE
-289 YTGLEHKRIEDT
+289 YTGLERKRIEDT
-301 KRLSAVE
+301 RRLSAVE
-308 GSKIDLNLQLN
+308 GSKFDLNLQLN
-319 KPVVSAQLIPKGK
+319 KPVTSAQLVAKDK
-332 SALPLPKGEGRSEG
+332 ERNVVALS
-346 EQDVRQPGVPETDAG
+346 
-361 RVPPRGAHQAGDS
+361 
-374 ASGLQALP
+374 
-382 DNAGAIPLVVHTN
+382 VHTN
-395 RAVADLAQFAL
+395 RAVADLTQFAL

-420 GRTNKVPAQFVFEAL
+420 GRTNKVPAQFVLEAL
-435 TNRIPEFHLAS
+435 TNRTPEFHLAS
-446 PRGDIRPSPLEEI
+446 PRGDIRPSPLEEV

-480 PGKDTKF
+480 PGKDTTF
-487 IELGSGVKAKE
+487 VELGSAVKGKE
-498 KKPFQH
+498 KQAFQH
-504 TLRLEDLGVQPD
+504 VLRLEDLGVEPD

-523 WADDI
+523 WADDV
-528 GPDGQVRRSSGDLY
+528 GPDGQIRRSSGDLY
-542 FGEVRPFEEVFREG
+542 FGEIRPFEEVFREG
-556 QGMDGQS
+556 QAMDGQG

-595 NVKQTPNSVKPDPR
+595 NVKQKPNAPKPDPR
-609 KQSSQVT
+609 KQSSQLS
-616 PSSSPVL
+616 PSSS
-623 RSAFGEGGSSS
+623 SSSS
-634 TFTQSQTASSQRLPY
+634 TKLRTSHANVFA
-649 VLPLPKGEG
+649 
-658 WGEGEEIVRHPTAPA
+658 
-673 MRFSRVNHQTIL
+673 
-685 GLLADPPQD
+685 LLADASQD
-694 DSSPATPNPRPSS
+694 DSSPATPDTRPSP
-707 PRRPPT
+707 PRRPPP
-713 KSGSVPTYGDD
+713 KAGSAPTYEED
-724 ATVVRDSQE
+724 ASVVRDSQE
-733 DALKQAED
+733 DALKQAEA

-748 ARAAALWSTAKKEME
+748 ARAAALWSAAKKEME
-763 SALSR
+763 AALSR

-776 AALPDALAAEQAAY
+776 AALPEALAAEQAAY

-810 QGGGGSREQQMQ
+810 QGGGSSREQQMQ

-847 NNERRE
+847 SNERRE

-903 EEQQMLSD
+903 EEQQMLAD

-920 RPDNQSR
+920 RPENQSR
-927 MADERRQ
+927 NADERRQ

-945 AEAASQ
+945 AEAANQ

-969 EMRDQVRKANSSQF
+969 DMRDQVRKANSSQF
-983 SDEMREMR
+983 SDDMREMR

-1003 LSKKMENDDTSQQ
+1003 LSRKMENDDNNQQ

-1022 PDRKAMLDQL
+1022 PDRKEMLDQL
-1032 AQQKNRM
+1032 AQQKTRM
-1039 TNLVER
+1039 TNLVDR
-1045 ATQLSQQAEEAE
+1045 AGQLSQQAEEAE

-1067 VRKFAQDTSKD
+1067 VRKFTQDTSKD

-1084 ELLNRGLMTRTL
+1084 ELLNKGLMTRSL

-1119 RDDFLKQAA
+1119 REDFLKQAA
-1128 QSNQRSRGSIE
+1128 QASQRARGSIE
-1139 DLKRGVERAAEGVL
+1139 DLKRGVEHAAEGVL

-1169 LTNELQKEMAG
+1169 LTSELQKEMAG
-1180 ADGKG
+1180 ADTNG
-1185 QTNRAVSGQSLAGN
+1185 QTNRTGSGRSQQDRSASRPGLAAGSD
-1199 TNSRT
+1199 TNY
-1204 NSAGQGSTPG
+1204 AAQGSQ
-1214 ELAQNNAERRGTGGT
+1214 ELAQNDAARGGGAGT
-1229 NESQVGRASSRAGG
+1229 NQTGNFGQSPGRPRPG
-1243 QSGRTN
+1243 QSGQTN
-1249 LQANASGRS
+1249 SQAGATGQRS
-1258 GQNQEQAQNGSQNPG
+1258 GQNRQQAQSGSQNSNEQASANPG
-1273 ELASNSNQQQGD
+1273 QQGE
-1285 SNPSQSGRG
+1285 SSS
-1294 QQPGQG
+1294 PGQG
-1300 QQQGQ
+1300 QQ
-1305 QPGQQP
+1305 P
-1311 GEGQQGQGQ
+1311 GES
-1320 QGQGQQGQGQQ
+1320 
-1331 GQQQAQ
+1331 QQAQ
-1337 GQSGQ
+1337 AGQA
-1342 GGQGQ
+1342 GGRNTSPSDGDGAGARGNQNGDNPQ
-1347 QAQSA
+1347 LA
-1352 QADGANSSSDGE
+1352 QAD
-1364 RAGEGANQNGRNT
+1364 
-1377 QLAQGTRNGGR
+1377 RNGGR
-1388 RNSYGGGA
+1388 RGGA
-1396 AGGDEGGDI
+1396 DRGGRTLSVGGAEGGDL
-1405 SGSLNHD
+1405 SGSLNRD
-1412 WNRIFDEQSTPF
+1412 WDRLFDEQGAPF

-1448 VPELRNS
+1448 VPELRNN

-1469 YTRERKKPDWAV
+1469 YKRDRKKPDWAV

-1502 RRESNDALVPID
+1502 RRESSDALVPID

>member
-1 MNPPNFL
+1 
-8 LDPAAAL
+8 
-15 NARLVRV
+15 
-22 ANRERRLRLWCKI
+22 
-35 AACWALWGLVAIILG
+35 
-50 VVERQ
+50 
-55 SGWSIPFG
+55 
-63 GIAIAVAAVV
+63 
-73 HAVILMVCHS
+73 
-83 GEKSYLRQTAQ
+83 
-94 RIEAAFPALNGRLIT
+94 
-109 AVQQQHKPGQDLD
+109 
-122 YLQQRVVREALSAGD
+122 
-137 RDDWCEIISGW
+137 
-148 RMTAAS
+148 
-154 AGQWLALL
+154 
-162 LLVVSLSRLPLPKGH
+162 
-177 TVLFTQRHESGV
+177 
-189 TVTPGDVSIE
+189 
-199 RGNSLVVLARF
+199 
-210 GDRLPSSVD
+210 
-219 LVVTDRDGNSKRLPL
+219 
-234 AKSLADPVFG
+234 
-244 GSLPEVASD
+244 
-253 LTYRVDYSGE
+253 LTYRVEYSGDR
-263 HTKDFHVRVFEYPR
+263 TKDFHVRVFEYPR

-289 YTGLEHKRIEDT
+289 YTSLDHKRIEDT
-301 KRLSAVE
+301 RRLSAVE
-308 GSKIDLNLQLN
+308 GSKLDLNLQLN
-319 KPVVSAQLIPKGK
+319 KPV
-332 SALPLPKGEGRSEG
+332 
-346 EQDVRQPGVPETDAG
+346 T
-361 RVPPRGAHQAGDS
+361 S
-374 ASGLQALP
+374 ASLIAK
-382 DNAGAIPLVVHTN
+382 DKERTAIPLSVHTN
-395 RAVADLAQFAL
+395 RAVADLTQFAL
-406 LASKTYDLQLIDAE
+406 IASKSYDLQLVDSE

-435 TNRIPEFHLAS
+435 TNRTPEFHLAS
-446 PRGDIRPSPLEEI
+446 PRGDIRPSPLEEV

-487 IELGSGVKAKE
+487 IELGSAVKGKE
-498 KKPFQH
+498 KKTFQH
-504 TLRLEDLGVQPD
+504 VLRLEDLGVQPD

-542 FGEVRPFEEVFREG
+542 FGEVRPFEEIFREG
-556 QGMDGQS
+556 QGMEAQG
-563 QGGQQGQQQDR
+563 GGQQGQQDR

-595 NVKQTPNSVKPDPR
+595 NVKQKPEAPKPDPR
-609 KQSSQVT
+609 KQSSEVIREGQKHFSVIEST
-616 PSSSPVL
+616 SFPTLSPSD
-623 RSAFGEGGSSS
+623 GERAG
-634 TFTQSQTASSQRLPY
+634 
-649 VLPLPKGEG
+649 
-658 WGEGEEIVRHPTAPA
+658 VRGNV
-673 MRFSRVNHQTIL
+673 F

-694 DSSPATPNPRPSS
+694 DSSPSTPETRPSP
-707 PRRPPT
+707 PRRPPAKT
-713 KSGSVPTYGDD
+713 GSAPTYEED

-733 DALKQAED
+733 DALKQAEAD
-741 ASRRQQD
+741 SRRQQD
-748 ARAAALWSTAKKEME
+748 ARAAALWSAAKKEME
-763 SALSR
+763 TALSR

-776 AALPDALAAEQAAY
+776 AALPEALAAEQAAY

-822 RQLDQMDLT
+822 RQLEQMDLT

-903 EEQQMLSD
+903 EEQQMLAD

-1003 LSKKMENDDTSQQ
+1003 ISRKMENEDNNQQ

-1022 PDRKAMLDQL
+1022 ADRKEALDKL
-1032 AQQKNRM
+1032 AQQKTRM
-1039 TNLVER
+1039 TNLVDR

-1067 VRKFAQDTSKD
+1067 VRKFTQDTSKD

-1084 ELLNRGLMTRTL
+1084 DLINHGLMTRSL

-1103 TEPDGAKML
+1103 TESDGAKML

-1119 RDDFLKQAA
+1119 REDFLKQAA
-1128 QSNQRSRGSIE
+1128 QSSQRARGSID
-1139 DLKRGVERAAEGVL
+1139 DLKKGVERAAEGVL

-1169 LTNELQKEMAG
+1169 LTSELQREMAG
-1180 ADGKG
+1180 TDGKS
-1185 QTNRAVSGQSLAGN
+1185 QTNRAGSAGQSAGEM
-1199 TNSRT
+1199 NSRT
-1204 NSAGQGSTPG
+1204 NSAGQGSQQ
-1214 ELAQNNAERRGTGGT
+1214 LAQNSAGRKGTVGT
-1229 NESQVGRASSRAGG
+1229 NDSQVGRAG
-1243 QSGRTN
+1243 QPGQTN
-1249 LQANASGRS
+1249 LQAGASGQP
-1258 GQNQEQAQNGSQNPG
+1258 GQNQDQAQNGSQNPG
-1273 ELASNSNQQQGD
+1273 ELASNSGQQQ
-1285 SNPSQSGRG
+1285 SEFNSSQRGQG
-1294 QQPGQG
+1294 QQPGQQSG
-1300 QQQGQ
+1300 Q
-1305 QPGQQP
+1305 GQQP
-1311 GEGQQGQGQ
+1311 GEGQQSAHAG
-1320 QGQGQQGQGQQ
+1320 
-1331 GQQQAQ
+1331 
-1337 GQSGQ
+1337 SG
-1342 GGQGQ
+1342 
-1347 QAQSA
+1347 
-1352 QADGANSSSDGE
+1352 DNNSLSPSDGE
-1364 RAGEGANQNGRNT
+1364 RAGVRGPNSDNQNGGNPR
-1377 QLAQGTRNGGR
+1377 LAQGSRNGGR
-1388 RNSYGGGA
+1388 RAANRDGGYTSAGGG
-1396 AGGDEGGDI
+1396 EGGDI
-1405 SGSLNHD
+1405 GGD
-1412 WNRIFDEQSTPF
+1412 WNRLFDEQSAPF

-1469 YTRERKKPDWAV
+1469 YKRERKKPDWAV
-1481 VQLQVMKP
+1481 VQMQVMTP